1 MQQIGRLLH
10 SFCTS
15 LLLSHNLS
23 DGSLPEDYA
32 ALHCETPAELET
44 ELRTVVRETLLRVG
58 RTPDNIDSIIYEVKQ
73 YIDENY
79 SMNLSL
85 DLLAAQVHLSP
96 SYFSKL
102 FKREMGENFSTYIL
116 NTRIEQAKLLLQTT
130 DKKAYEIAEAVGIYD
145 PCIFPKSSKKL
156 PVSSQKSTAA
166 RRMGTF
172 RSKKRETVMLSH
184 VFIHSWGI
192 KRMRC
197 RYFRLRFC
205 HGKGLRPWWRG
216 DNLPR

>member
-1 MQQIGRLLH
+1 M
-10 SFCTS
+10 
-15 LLLSHNLS
+15 
-23 DGSLPEDYA
+23 EDYA

-102 FKREMGENFSTYIL
+102 FKREMGEN
-116 NTRIEQAKLLLQTT
+116 LQHL
-130 DKKAYEIAEAVGIYD
+130 Y
-145 PCIFPKSSKKL
+145 
-156 PVSSQKSTAA
+156 SQYPYRAGKTAA
-166 RRMGTF
+166 AD
-172 RSKKRETVMLSH
+172 
-184 VFIHSWGI
+184 
-192 KRMRC
+192 
-197 RYFRLRFC
+197 
-205 HGKGLRPWWRG
+205 HG
-216 DNLPR
+216 